1 MTDEQDTRP
10 LPPASPPPPEPGGA
24 QGVPGRGA
32 DQGNRGDEPP
42 SRLAFTRRRFIV
54 LLAGAAA
61 ALAGVEE
68 LVRRFGGGQGSVGTT
83 GSRNPHGLA
92 GQDFPTL
99 QVEDVPRVSLR
110 DWTVQIAGLVAK
122 PVRVDY
128 TAWSALPRTEE
139 TVDFHCVEGWSV
151 RGVRWGGV
159 RPKELLAQ
167 AQPLPTATHAV
178 FHAYDG
184 SYSDSLSMDQVNDPH
199 TLLADSLDGEPLP
212 AEHGGPLRLAVPTQL
227 GYKNVKWVRRI
238 ELVDHE
244 VKGYWEQRGYPVD
257 APVS

>member
-1 MTDEQDTRP
+1 MTDEQNAHP
-10 LPPASPPPPEPGGA
+10 SPPASPPPA
-24 QGVPGRGA
+24 QP
-32 DQGNRGDEPP
+32 GDERGTTLNTPDQDPQP
-42 SRLAFTRRRFIV
+42 SERVAYTRRRFIV

-68 LVRRFGGGQGSVGTT
+68 LIRRAGGGRPSSGGSA
-83 GSRNPHGLA
+83 GSGGPRSLA

-99 QVEDVPRVSLR
+99 QVDEVPHIRLQ
-110 DWTVQIAGLVAK
+110 DWTIQVEGLVAK
-122 PVRVDY
+122 PMRVNY
-128 TAWSALPRTEE
+128 AAWSALPRAAE

-159 RPKELLAQ
+159 RPKDLLAL
-167 AQPLPTATHAV
+167 AQPLPTATHVV